1 MVKIPP
7 IINRIPPIMFIAL
20 FNEAKTEGKVIKLN
34 PRFKKYSPATR
45 KITNP
50 ILPIPLIRKIY

>member
-1 MVKIPP
+1 VKIPP
-7 IINRIPPIMFIAL
+7 IISRIPPTIFIAL
-20 FNEAKTEGKVIKLN
+20 FIEERADGSVTKLN
-34 PRFKKYSPATR
+34 PRFKKYNPTIK